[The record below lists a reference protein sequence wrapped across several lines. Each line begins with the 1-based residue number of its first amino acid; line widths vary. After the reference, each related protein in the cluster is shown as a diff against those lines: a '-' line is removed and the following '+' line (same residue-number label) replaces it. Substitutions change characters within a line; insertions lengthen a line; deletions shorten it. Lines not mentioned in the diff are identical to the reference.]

1 MCFSLN
7 KRPQKASK
15 LNVKGGEA
23 FKKDYVILSFSL
35 IQNLKITP
43 MQTEEFAIYK
53 GLQRPLIFKMFKGRF
68 IYYGAG
74 VLIAG
79 IIVAGLI
86 TAIVSSIVGLV
97 VLFCVTVP
105 GLLYVINKQ
114 KEGLHN
120 KKRERTIFIHKPVFK
135 KLINT

>member
-1 MCFSLN
+1 MIKKSSLFS
-7 KRPQKASK
+7 
-15 LNVKGGEA
+15 
-23 FKKDYVILSFSL
+23 
-35 IQNLKITP
+35 KINYSNITI

-68 IYYGAG
+68 IYYAAG

-79 IIVAGLI
+79 IIIAGLL
-86 TAIVSSIVGLV
+86 TAILSSIVGLI
-97 VLFCVTVP
+97 VLFVVTVP

-120 KKRERTIFIHKPVFK
+120 KKREATIFIQKPVFRK
-135 KLINT
+135 IKA

>member
-1 MCFSLN
+1 
-7 KRPQKASK
+7 
-15 LNVKGGEA
+15 
-23 FKKDYVILSFSL
+23 
-35 IQNLKITP
+35 

-68 IYYGAG
+68 IYYAAG
-74 VLIAG
+74 VLITG
-79 IIVAGLI
+79 IIIAGLI
-86 TAIVSSIVGLV
+86 TAIVSSIVGLI

-120 KKRERTIFIHKPVFK
+120 KKREKTIFIHKPVFR
-135 KLINT
+135 KLINK